1 MEITGGV
8 AEVIHASRNDANR
21 CEEEWVV
28 GMRKCFSLVIPD
40 IIRYSGFGYKFC
52 MLESASIGSN
62 SNTKKNSGSEL
73 ADAYNTIFNI
83 GGRFRMVAMLSMT
96 FPFCLVQSLPLKRT
110 RDVGGAAS
118 NLP

>member
-1 MEITGGV
+1 MPRLWSKGVEITGGV
-8 AEVIHASRNDANR
+8 AEVIHVSRNGADGYG
-21 CEEEWVV
+21 EERVV
-28 GMRKCFSLVIPD
+28 EMGKWFSLVTPD
-40 IIRYSGFGYKFC
+40 IIRYSGFGYEFRT
-52 MLESASIGSN
+52 LESSSISGN

-96 FPFCLVQSLPLKRT
+96 FPLCLVQSLP
-110 RDVGGAAS
+110 AS